1 MTSGSRGGPLRT
13 LKWQKKGSKMTHF
26 RQCQKMK
33 ENNEIFLSKH
43 LFMQKYSLSEVQE
56 IRNRKKI

>member
-1 MTSGSRGGPLRT
+1 MTYF
-13 LKWQKKGSKMTHF
+13 K
-26 RQCQKMK
+26 QCQKK
-33 ENNEIFLSKH
+33 KTKKNNEIFLSKH